1 MSIGVV
7 GSSSNQ
13 RSFGVI
19 HFRDLRAQT
28 INIILDQAVTMEDE
42 VDEARLY
49 LQIGD
54 VEVSLSGS
62 IREINDRWQSIKD
75 EDDWKSSVALISRA
89 SQDASML
96 YNELP
101 SKKGAGLARMIDNCG
116 LHRTTDLILAA
127 IYYLRTV
134 EMEDDSPPRVLK
146 KLLSSTGK
154 WTEEDIEKWN
164 ISLYINRMVEGGGG
178 DDKTPLLTYPPGKD
192 KNLSLIHI

>member
-1 MSIGVV
+1 
-7 GSSSNQ
+7 
-13 RSFGVI
+13 
-19 HFRDLRAQT
+19 
-28 INIILDQAVTMEDE
+28 MEDG

-164 ISLYINRMVEGGGG
+164 LSLYINRMVEGGGS

-192 KNLSLIHI
+192 KNRHVILTSAGVEHLERLSA

>member
-1 MSIGVV
+1 
-7 GSSSNQ
+7 
-13 RSFGVI
+13 
-19 HFRDLRAQT
+19 
-28 INIILDQAVTMEDE
+28 MEDE
-42 VDEARLY
+42 VGEARLY

-89 SQDASML
+89 S
-96 YNELP
+96 
-101 SKKGAGLARMIDNCG
+101 LARMIDNCG

-192 KNLSLIHI
+192 KNRHVILTSAGVEHLERLSA

>member
-1 MSIGVV
+1 MMP
-7 GSSSNQ
+7 
-13 RSFGVI
+13 
-19 HFRDLRAQT
+19 
-28 INIILDQAVTMEDE
+28 DQATTMNDE

-62 IREINDRWQSIKD
+62 IREVNDRWQSIKD
-75 EDDWKSSVALISRA
+75 EDDWKSSITLVSRA

-96 YNELP
+96 YDKLP
-101 SKKGAGLARMIDNCG
+101 SKKGADLARMIDNCG
-116 LHRTTDLILAA
+116 LHRASDLILAA
-127 IYYLRTV
+127 IYYLRNV

-192 KNLSLIHI
+192 KNRHVILTSAGVEHLERLSA

>member
-1 MSIGVV
+1 MV

-19 HFRDLRAQT
+19 HFREIRAQT

-54 VEVSLSGS
+54 VEMSLSGS

-116 LHRTTDLILAA
+116 LHRTCLLYT
-127 IYYLRTV
+127 
-134 EMEDDSPPRVLK
+134 SPSPRDR
-146 KLLSSTGK
+146 G
-154 WTEEDIEKWN
+154 
-164 ISLYINRMVEGGGG
+164 
-178 DDKTPLLTYPPGKD
+178 
-192 KNLSLIHI
+192 